1 MIPAERLSQYLTSP
15 TVTVG
20 QIMPTGAWLFW
31 RVKVLA
37 PSELISIPEFSG
49 IMAGNV
55 DEAFRKAMGVEG
67 DDSASDATGGTF
79 DRIAKVLA
87 LNLKVANTLIT
98 HVEIDG
104 QSQAVSFVAS
114 RDEENAEEGKI
125 FIGILELGATSTG
138 DHVLAAVLSAALSG
152 LRGAGERMGTF
163 RGNGG

>member
-1 MIPAERLSQYLTSP
+1 MIPTSVLSAALAAP
-15 TVTVG
+15 TLTVG
-20 QIMPTGAWLFW
+20 QVMPTGAWLFW

-67 DDSASDATGGTF
+67 DDPASDSTGANF

-87 LNLKVANTLIT
+87 LNLKVANTLVT
-98 HVEIDG
+98 HVEFDG

-114 RDEENAEEGKI
+114 REEENAEEGKI
-125 FIGILELGATSTG
+125 FIGILELGATNTG
-138 DHVLAAVLSAALSG
+138 EPVLAAILSAALSG
-152 LRGAGERMGTF
+152 LRGAGERLNTF
-163 RGNGG
+163 RGNSG